1 MLLRENC
8 ETSNALVTFN
18 GSLRGSRHLGL
29 DSREEEGGLFGHDIY
44 ICIDLLQTKSTPF
57 KSFNAKTIK
66 QRHIRFSFPFQRYN
80 NTFELYE
87 KINFRP
93 IQICVCPL
101 VIACCNTADFC
112 VGQ

>member
-1 MLLRENC
+1 MTDRWTGEKGGKGQQAVIQERKEGGGMLLRENC

-57 KSFNAKTIK
+57 KSFNAKT
-66 QRHIRFSFPFQRYN
+66 
-80 NTFELYE
+80 
-87 KINFRP
+87 
-93 IQICVCPL
+93 
-101 VIACCNTADFC
+101 
-112 VGQ
+112 